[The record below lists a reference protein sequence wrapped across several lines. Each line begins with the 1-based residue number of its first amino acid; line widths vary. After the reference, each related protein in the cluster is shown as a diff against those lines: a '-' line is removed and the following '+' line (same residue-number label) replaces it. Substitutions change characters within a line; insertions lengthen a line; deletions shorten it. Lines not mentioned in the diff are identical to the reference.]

1 MTGKQIFFPL
11 KFAEKQRFWGRSR
24 GHRKRQPIFGTQRAL
39 SVRREAGIPVP
50 GPRES
55 PVVPR
60 TCVSERSSLMNI
72 AAPSSTVSVGA
83 TRWSLTRADVFLCAV
98 PIALFLSIVSL
109 V

>member
-1 MTGKQIFFPL
+1 
-11 KFAEKQRFWGRSR
+11 
-24 GHRKRQPIFGTQRAL
+24 
-39 SVRREAGIPVP
+39 
-50 GPRES
+50 
-55 PVVPR
+55 
-60 TCVSERSSLMNI
+60 MNI